1 MKYEESMA
9 EQLKFRDIKTKCEK
23 YEERRY
29 PVNSGAVLYYDFC
42 TRKRKDCR
50 GSGRTTSKHQSVSEV
65 MHRR

>member
-29 PVNSGAVLYYDFC
+29 RSIRVPFC
-42 TRKRKDCR
+42 IMT
-50 GSGRTTSKHQSVSEV
+50 SAHGRERTAGGQEELPQSI
-65 MHRR
+65 RACPK